1 MFIKFL
7 HILSELLLYPLRMS
21 KIYFNITNIIQNFL
35 KYDKL
40 CQNTNK
46 MYNNSTLYRII
57 VSIIWDPSPYDV
69 WCIRISIDYMLR
81 FVISISSGIGYIITV
96 VWIRFGYNKRFYNVS
111 QLSKEQF
118 DKTLIFVSVGTLL
131 EVLTFYTMEYFLNKI
146 LEMKMGK
153 FWNVLLKH
161 RPMYIGFM
169 IIVLQHVM
177 TDVMI
182 AKLIIS
188 F

>member
-46 MYNNSTLYRII
+46 MYQNSTLYRII

-81 FVISISSGIGYIITV
+81 FIVSITSGIGYVFV
-96 VWIRFGYNKRFYNVS
+96 VLWIRFGYNKNFYTISNLSES
-111 QLSKEQF
+111 QFNKS
-118 DKTLIFVSVGTLL
+118 LIFVIMSTIC
-131 EVLTFYTMEYFLNKI
+131 EILTYFLIK
-146 LEMKMGK
+146 
-153 FWNVLLKH
+153 WLLKNKMTISIKHYWKVFICH
-161 RPMYIGFM
+161 RPMYLAFM
-169 IIVLQHVM
+169 IVILQHVLS
-177 TDVMI
+177 DVMV